1 MYQRQEV
8 IFALIIIMN
17 KIEIEHLMSSAQF
30 QSDLEETVIWMARRQ
45 VTTTGPANNW
55 EFEHF

>member
-1 MYQRQEV
+1 MMYQRQEV

-30 QSDLEETVIWMARRQ
+30 QSDLEETVI
-45 VTTTGPANNW
+45 
-55 EFEHF
+55 